1 VKLDCTSAMAV
12 VEKSKTDPDSYKIVA
27 PIHLPQ
33 IPDKRWN
40 LSVEYVKTVDDFSD
54 SDNSKIDFSGI
65 DFSKIATVAKKKR
78 GRPSLMKTLSIK
90 KDEKRSKSKT
100 LNNSQVKKRV
110 GRPPKNPS
118 KVSAHSI

>member
-1 VKLDCTSAMAV
+1 MKLDCTSAMAV

-27 PIHLPQ
+27 PIHLPW

-40 LSVEYVKTVDDFSD
+40 LSVEYLKSEDDFSD
-54 SDNSKIDFSGI
+54 SDDSEI

-78 GRPSLMKTLSIK
+78 GRPSLKKTLSIK
-90 KDEKRSKSKT
+90 MDEKRSKSKT
-100 LNNSQVKKRV
+100 VNNSQVKKRV

-118 KVSAHSI
+118 KVSAHST

>member
-1 VKLDCTSAMAV
+1 MAV

-78 GRPSLMKTLSIK
+78 GRPSLKKTLSIK
-90 KDEKRSKSKT
+90 MDEKRSKSKT
-100 LNNSQVKKRV
+100 VNNSQVKKRV